1 MKKASLYKLFTIS
14 LRDILSAYGHNPLV
28 RGFLRLIF
36 AIPALRFALFMAQ
49 CDREIPQRGL
59 REASRKLLR
68 RFYRGVTV
76 LGEKPHREGGLL
88 IVANHPGVGDSLAL
102 LSSLERDDIRLV
114 AGEREFFFALPNLL
128 PYLILVPEDPSKRT
142 GVLRA
147 MVDDLR
153 QGKTVILYPAGE
165 IEPDPFLHP
174 DESFLKPWSS
184 AIGLLVRLAQQGGFH
199 FRIQPAISAQV
210 LPPHVLGPSYAKKPA
225 LRNTLERKAV
235 GKIIGLGRATSDS
248 ILLVWGPGI
257 SSQPLSG
264 LSASAVTD
272 KVMDETID
280 AFHRFVPIG
289 ETAGLLNRR
298 LGHPLQQDRIGT

>member
-1 MKKASLYKLFTIS
+1 MKKASLYRLFTIS
-14 LRDILSAYGHNPLV
+14 LQDILSAYGPNPIV
-28 RGFLRLIF
+28 RGFLRLLF
-36 AIPALRFALFMAQ
+36 AIPALRFAHFMAQ
-49 CDREIPQRGL
+49 FDGHITQLGL
-59 REASRKLLR
+59 CEASKRLLR

-76 LGEKPHREGGLL
+76 HGEKPHQEGGLL
-88 IVANHPGVGDSLAL
+88 IVANHPGMGDSLAL

-114 AGEREFFFALPNLL
+114 AGERKFFFALPNLL

-147 MVDDLR
+147 MVDDLK

-174 DESFLKPWSS
+174 DESFLKPWSP

-199 FRIQPAISAQV
+199 VTIQPAVSAQV
-210 LPPHVLGPSYAKKPA
+210 LPPHVLGRRYVQRPA
-225 LRNTLERKAV
+225 LREKLERQAV
-235 GKIIGLGRATSDS
+235 GKIIGLGRAKADS
-248 ILLVWGPGI
+248 IMLFWGPDI
-257 SSQPLSG
+257 SSQALSG

-272 KVMDETID
+272 KVMDETIN
-280 AFHRFVPIG
+280 AFHRFVPIR

-298 LGHPLQQDRIGT
+298 QGHPLQQDRFGT